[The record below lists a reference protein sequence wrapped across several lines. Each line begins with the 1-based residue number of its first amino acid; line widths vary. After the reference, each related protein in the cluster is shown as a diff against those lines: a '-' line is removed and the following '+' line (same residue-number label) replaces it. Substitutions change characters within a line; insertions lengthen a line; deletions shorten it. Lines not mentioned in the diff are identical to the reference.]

1 MASVAD
7 VCEVLERTAPTHLA
21 EEWDNVGLL
30 VGEPSREVTRLMTC
44 LTITPASATEA
55 VEEQVQMII
64 THHPLPFRELR
75 RLTSETTSG
84 RLLLQLIEAGIAVYS
99 PHTALDSSGRGINQQ
114 LAEGIGLAD
123 ISPLLAGPDGD
134 SPQGTGRVGEL
145 DPLLT
150 LGELATRV
158 SRFLQ
163 TTRTQVVGDLERP
176 IRHVAVACGS
186 GGGFLEDAREA
197 GCDLLLT
204 GEARFHTCLEAEAI
218 GIALLLPGHFASER
232 FALEQLAQQLTVELP
247 DIESFSSRR
256 ETDPLQWIGSEA
268 DNAS

>member
-7 VCEVLERTAPTHLA
+7 VCEVLERTAPSQLA

-30 VGEPSREVTRLMTC
+30 VGDPSREVTRLMTC
-44 LTITPASATEA
+44 LTITPSSATEA
-55 VEEQVQMII
+55 VEKQVQMII

-75 RLTSETTSG
+75 RLTSETTAG
-84 RLLLQLIEAGIAVYS
+84 QLLLQLIEARIAVYS

-114 LAEGIGLAD
+114 LAEGIGLAG
-123 ISPLLAGPDGD
+123 IRPLRGGPDGD
-134 SPQGTGRVGEL
+134 SSPGAGRRGEL
-145 DPLLT
+145 DPPLP

-163 TTRTQVVGDLERP
+163 TTRAQVVGDIERP

-186 GGGFLEDAREA
+186 GGSFLEDALEA

-204 GEARFHTCLEAEAI
+204 GEARFHTCLEAEAT
-218 GIALLLPGHFASER
+218 GIALLLPGHFSSER
-232 FALEQLAQQLTVELP
+232 FALQQLAQQLAGEIP
-247 DIESFSSRR
+247 DIESFSSHR
-256 ETDPLQWIGSEA
+256 ETDPLQWIETEA
-268 DNAS
+268 DDTP